1 MRLLIVDDEPTICW
15 GLARLAEQLGWAAA
29 TASSAEEGLKLA
41 AEQPPDL
48 LILDVRLPGMDGLTA
63 TEHFRPLLDGAPIVI
78 ITAYGDLA
86 TAVETVRRG
95 AFEYLVKPFDLAIAE
110 RVIQRALRWR
120 SESLELRKL
129 DAAPAAA
136 TEVQAHAA
144 GLVGRSAPM
153 QEVFKRIALVA
164 AAEACVH
171 LHGETG
177 SGKELIARAIHQF
190 SRRHAGP
197 FVAVNVAA
205 LSPALVES
213 ELFGHVRG
221 AFTGAEQAH
230 RGLLE
235 QSHRGTIFLDEVA
248 DIPPALQVKLLRAV
262 EHGEVLPV
270 GAGQPIQI
278 DLRVISA
285 THQNLT
291 KRVADGSF
299 RHDLYF
305 RLSTF
310 QIDVPPLRARR
321 DDIRALAEH
330 FLATL
335 AAKNGSP
342 PARISDEAL
351 AELERRPWYGNVR
364 ELRNAIEHALVLA
377 RAGVIG
383 VEHLPPPAAAP
394 PGYASQSQAGD
405 GTSGDAP
412 TADAIGQLIR
422 RWTEARLHDNAAAED
437 LYSQLL
443 RLVEPPLLEAVLAQ
457 HHGQRAAAART
468 LGLHRMTLRKKLTEL
483 GLDKR

>member
-15 GLARLAEQLGWAAA
+15 GLARLAEQLGLTAA

-63 TEHFRPLLDGAPIVI
+63 IEHFRSLLDGAPIVI

-95 AFEYLVKPFDLAIAE
+95 AFEYLVKPFDLAVAE

-129 DAAPAAA
+129 DAAPAA
-136 TEVQAHAA
+136 TDVQAHAA

-164 AAEACVH
+164 ASEACVH

-205 LSPALVES
+205 LNPALVES

-221 AFTGAEQAH
+221 AFTGAEQTH

-248 DIPPALQVKLLRAV
+248 EIPPALQVKLLRAV

-270 GAGQPIQI
+270 GAGQPIQVE
-278 DLRVISA
+278 LRVISA
-285 THQNLT
+285 THQNLSQ
-291 KRVADGSF
+291 RVADGLF

-310 QIDVPPLRARR
+310 QIDVPPLRERR
-321 DDIRALAEH
+321 GDIRPLAEH
-330 FLATL
+330 FLTTL
-335 AAKNGSP
+335 ATKNPGAP
-342 PARISDEAL
+342 GLPARLSAEAL
-351 AELERRPWYGNVR
+351 ADLQQRPWYGNVR

-383 VEHLPPPAAAP
+383 VEHLPPAAAAP
-394 PGYASQSQAGD
+394 PGGASQAEAGD
-405 GTSGDAP
+405 GDAP

-422 RWTEARLHDNAAAED
+422 RWTAAQLHENAAAED
-437 LYSQLL
+437 LYAQLL